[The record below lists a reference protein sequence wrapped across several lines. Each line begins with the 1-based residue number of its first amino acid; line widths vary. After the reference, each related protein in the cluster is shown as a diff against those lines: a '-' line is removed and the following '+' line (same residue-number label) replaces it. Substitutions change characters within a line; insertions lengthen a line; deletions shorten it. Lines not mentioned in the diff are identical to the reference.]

1 MCEPFSGIKHCLCVL
16 GQLYVELK
24 DRLERFSSNTSD
36 FRAKY
41 VKPVELQCIY
51 LVLQSTSKLKLNHD
65 VLIVTI
71 SGLMRFQVPSNTF
84 KKKSVIIL
92 KNELWYSMVLPVLFT
107 IVVDYQLFLASVV
120 YLRINHPC
128 ATLNLQK
135 FYLMGTSR
143 SCEYIYRNIKVL
155 RDE

>member
-1 MCEPFSGIKHCLCVL
+1 MCEPFSRIKHCLSVL

-65 VLIVTI
+65 VLIVMI
-71 SGLMRFQVPSNTF
+71 SGLMRFQVPSNIF
-84 KKKSVIIL
+84 KKINVIIL
-92 KNELWYSMVLPVLFT
+92 KNELWYSMALPVLFT
-107 IVVDYQLFLASVV
+107 IVVD
-120 YLRINHPC
+120 
-128 ATLNLQK
+128 
-135 FYLMGTSR
+135 
-143 SCEYIYRNIKVL
+143 
-155 RDE
+155 